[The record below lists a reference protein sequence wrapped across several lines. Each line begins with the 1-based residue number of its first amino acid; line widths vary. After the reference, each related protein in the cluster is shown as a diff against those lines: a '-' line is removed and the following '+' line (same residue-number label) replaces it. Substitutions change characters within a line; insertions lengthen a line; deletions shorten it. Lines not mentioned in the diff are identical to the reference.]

1 MTPISARLPWLV
13 PQLRSRLDCP
23 AHEVGLWIDRV
34 CTTMLRAGIAYAY
47 LSPQRGSLLSNITVY
62 ENLWLPLAWRKPLS
76 SQRLQRK
83 LAALIDSLPGETP
96 FGSQDG
102 TSFFSAYPDDL
113 PALQYCWAVLLRA
126 ALLSPRCLVI
136 DAAWFFPAIPDECC
150 VAPAVMEALFGPA
163 AWLALVPYATTLAG
177 PWDWTRVGV
186 DDLKLAS
193 LDER

>member
-1 MTPISARLPWLV
+1 MTAISAGLPWLV

-23 AHEVGLWIDRV
+23 ADEVDLWIDRV
-34 CTTMLRAGIAYAY
+34 CTMMHRAGTAYAY

-83 LAALIDSLPGETP
+83 LAALIDSLPGEIP
-96 FGSQDG
+96 FSSRDD

-113 PALQYCWAVLLRA
+113 PTLQYCWAVLLRA

-136 DAAWFFPAIPDECC
+136 DAAWFFPVSPEESC
-150 VAPAVMEALFGPA
+150 VAPEVMEALFGSA
-163 AWLALVPYATTLAG
+163 AWLALVPYAATLAG
-177 PWDWTRVGV
+177 PWDWTRISV

-193 LDER
+193 WDER